1 MKYVLITGGSS
12 GIGFAL
18 ARKFAADHYG
28 IVLAASNQEKL
39 AASKEKLEQE
49 FQTEV
54 HIYQQN
60 LAQLGAAEK
69 LYDAIRSDGIEIAV
83 LVNNAGCGVIG
94 AAEEIPMEKEE
105 EMLLLNMV
113 TPVELT
119 KLYLKDMYQAKSGAV
134 LNISSTGAFQP
145 GPYTASYY
153 ASKEFLFSYS
163 QAVRFEAAKH
173 GVKVCTVCP
182 GTTDT
187 GFFERAGSKTPA
199 NAMSPEKVAAYAYK
213 RFNKNKAV
221 SIPGLSF
228 RLMKLCP
235 VRIKTWVI
243 ARVKAKK

>member
-12 GIGFAL
+12 GIGFEL

-39 AASKEKLEQE
+39 VLAKEKLERE
-49 FQTEV
+49 SETEV
-54 HIYQQN
+54 HVYQQN
-60 LAQLGAAEK
+60 LAKLGAAGQ
-69 LYDAIRSDGIEIAV
+69 LYDAIHNDGISISV

-94 AAEEIPMEKEE
+94 AAEEIPVDKEE

-119 KLYLKDMYQAKSGAV
+119 KLYLKDMYQAKSGGI

-163 QAVRFEAAKH
+163 QAVRVEAAKK
-173 GVKVCTVCP
+173 GIKVCTVCP

-187 GFFERAGSKTPA
+187 GFFERAGSKTPK
-199 NAMSPEKVAAYAYK
+199 NAMSPEKVAAYAYR
-213 RFNKNKAV
+213 RFQKNKAV

-235 VRIKTWVI
+235 VKIKTWVI
-243 ARVKAKK
+243 ALVKFGK

>member
-12 GIGFAL
+12 GIGFEL

-39 AASKEKLEQE
+39 ARAKEKLEQE
-49 FQTEV
+49 FEAEV
-54 HIYQQN
+54 HIYRQN
-60 LAQLGAAEK
+60 LAEVGAAGR
-69 LYDAIRSDGIEIAV
+69 LYDAICADGIVISV

-105 EMLLLNMV
+105 EMLILNMV

-119 KLYLKDMYQAKSGAV
+119 KLFLKDMYREKEGGI

-153 ASKEFLFSYS
+153 ASKEFLLSYS
-163 QAVRFEAAKH
+163 QAVRFEAAKKN
-173 GVKVCTVCP
+173 VRVCAVCP

-187 GFFERAGSKTPA
+187 GFFERAGSKTPG
-199 NAMSPEKVAAYAYK
+199 NAMSPGKVASYAYK
-213 RFNKNKAV
+213 RFLKNKAV

-235 VRIKTWVI
+235 VKIKTWVI
-243 ARVKAKK
+243 ARVKSRA

>member
-1 MKYVLITGGSS
+1 MEYVLITGGSS

-18 ARKFAADHYG
+18 AKKFAAEHYG
-28 IVLAASNQEKL
+28 IVLAASNQKKL
-39 AASKEKLEQE
+39 AAAKESLEQE
-49 FQTEV
+49 FGARV
-54 HIYQQN
+54 YLYQLD
-60 LAQLGAAEK
+60 LAKLGAAER
-69 LYDAIRSDGIEIAV
+69 LYQAVRADGIKISV

-94 AAEEIPMEKEE
+94 PAEEIHMKKEE

-119 KLYLKDMYQAKSGAV
+119 KLFLKDMYQAKSGAI
-134 LNISSTGAFQP
+134 LNVSSTGAFQP

-163 QAVRFEAAKH
+163 QAVRFEAARH
-173 GVKVCTVCP
+173 GVKVCVVCP

-187 GFFERAGSKTPA
+187 GFFERAGRKTPA
-199 NAMSPEKVAAYAYK
+199 HAMSPEKVAAYAYQRLK
-213 RFNKNKAV
+213 RNKAV
-221 SIPGLSF
+221 SIPGISF

-235 VRIKTWVI
+235 IKIKTLVI